1 MKKNFELICDF
12 LIDEVI
18 DDLKANYESLPEQE
32 EWIRT
37 MLEYNVKGGKVVYE
51 WKGSSLIKKI
61 LNSIGGR
68 ESVCGGK

>member
-1 MKKNFELICDF
+1 MKKSFELICDF

-51 WKGSSLIKKI
+51 WKGLSLIKKI

-68 ESVCGGK
+68 ESVWGGK

>member
-1 MKKNFELICDF
+1 MKKSFELICDF

-51 WKGSSLIKKI
+51 WKGLSLIKKI